1 MYNSMY
7 IRTDPPGA
15 PGEISVTEVGG
26 DFVSLQWERPRSDGG
41 GRITGYFIEKKD
53 PSSTNWT
60 RINVVHL
67 LTFLIDL

>member
-7 IRTDPPGA
+7 IHTDPPGA

-41 GRITGYFIEKKD
+41 G
-53 PSSTNWT
+53 PHHW
-60 RINVVHL
+60 L
-67 LTFLIDL
+67 LH

>member
-7 IRTDPPGA
+7 IHTDPPEA

-60 RINVVHL
+60 RINVVQL
-67 LTFLIDL
+67 WSYF